1 LNCAAYEIFEL
12 AILSLVILF
21 QDFKERKMKK
31 IGGDLSQVK
40 QGILVFCRK
49 PKRKFLSLNRGGRIV
64 NRLIQLLITTI
75 VIIIVIAPSA
85 GATDTPPRPMRV
97 DDYFRFRDVG
107 DPQISPDGK
116 WVAYTISAT
125 DLEKDSSET
134 RIWMSPIDGGDAV
147 PMTAKGKSASR
158 PRWSLDGRYLA
169 FLSAAK
175 EGKIQVWTLFHKG
188 GDSQQLTDILQGVR
202 AYEWSP
208 DSGRMVLVLKD
219 PRPEDVEAKKSG
231 KEKKKTRPPWV
242 IDRLQFKADYVGYLD
257 RLRTHLYVFD
267 VKSKTTTQITSGD
280 YDDTEPVWSPD
291 GKKIAFTSNRTAE
304 PDRNYNTD
312 IWVAA
317 ADNPDK
323 GRTLIQ
329 VTSDPGPDEAPAWS
343 PDGSMIVHS
352 SAPDTAAMLYATRH
366 LAVTPAGGGSSR
378 ILTRELDRN
387 IFSPRFSADGRSILF
402 VLEDSAES
410 RLVRIPSKG
419 GDPEVLIGGENSVAR
434 YTKGPKGLIAALVSR
449 PQLPAQVFIMEGDN
463 LRQLTHTNAEL
474 LADLQLGEVEN
485 VQFRSGDGTAIEGF
499 IVKPPGFDSSF
510 RYPVVLKIH
519 GGPQSQYDHSFSF
532 EGQLFAAAGYVVVMP
547 NPRGS
552 TGYGQDFCK
561 AIWQDLEG
569 IDYEDVMAAV
579 DDVIARGYGDSDR
592 LGVCGWSYGGE
603 LTNHVITRTDRFKGA
618 CTGASTFIYVSNYG
632 HDQYQRWWE
641 IELGLPW
648 ENREMWEEMEP
659 FNRVENI
666 TTPTLILCGE
676 KDWNVPVINS
686 EQLYMALKRLGR
698 ITELVVYPGEF
709 HGIGTPSYIKDKY
722 TRYLDWFA
730 KYVKGKE
737 TEAEK

>member
-1 LNCAAYEIFEL
+1 
-12 AILSLVILF
+12 
-21 QDFKERKMKK
+21 MKK
-31 IGGDLSQVK
+31 IVRDLSQVK

-49 PKRKFLSLNRGGRIV
+49 PKRKFLSLNRRRRIV
-64 NRLIQLLITTI
+64 NRLPHLLVMAGVIGI
-75 VIIIVIAPSA
+75 VIIIAPSA
-85 GATDTPPRPMRV
+85 GATDTPPRPMKV
-97 DDYFRFRDVG
+97 DDYFQFRDVG
-107 DPQISPDGK
+107 DPEISPDGM
-116 WVAYTISAT
+116 WIAYTISTT
-125 DLEKDSSET
+125 DLEKESSET
-134 RIWMSPIDGGDAV
+134 RIWMSPIDGGDAI
-147 PMTAKGKSASR
+147 PMTAKGKSAWR
-158 PRWSLDGRYLA
+158 PRWSPDGRYLT

-175 EGKIQVWTLFHKG
+175 EGKTQVWTLFRKG
-188 GDSQQLTDILQGVR
+188 GDSQQLTDKIQGVR

-208 DSGRMVLVLKD
+208 DSRRMVLVLKD

-280 YDDTEPVWSPD
+280 YDDADPVWSPD

-304 PDRNYNTD
+304 PDSNYNTD
-312 IWVAA
+312 IWVVA

-329 VTSDPGPDEAPAWS
+329 VTSDPGPDSSPAWS
-343 PDGSMIVHS
+343 PDGSKIVHR

-387 IFSPRFSADGRSILF
+387 IYSPRFSADGRSIFF
-402 VLEDSAES
+402 VLEDSGES
-410 RLVRIPSKG
+410 RLVRIPAKG
-419 GDPEVLIGGENSVAR
+419 GNPEVLIGGESTVDR
-434 YTKGPKGLIAALVSR
+434 YVKSPKGLIAALLSR
-449 PQLPAQVFIMEGDN
+449 PHLPAQLFVLEGDN
-463 LRQLTHTNAEL
+463 LRQLTHTNAKL
-474 LADLQLGEVEN
+474 LAGLQLGEVEH
-485 VQFRSGDGTAIEGF
+485 VQFPSGDGTAIEGF
-499 IVKPPGFDSSF
+499 IVKPPGFDPSF
-510 RYPVVLKIH
+510 RYPVVLRIH
-519 GGPQSQYDHSFSF
+519 GGPQSQYDHSFSY
-532 EGQLFAAAGYVVVMP
+532 EGQIFAAAGYVVVMP

-552 TGYGQDFCK
+552 TGYGQDFCM
-561 AIWQDLEG
+561 ATWQDLEG
-569 IDYEDVMAAV
+569 IAEEDVMAAV
-579 DDVIARGYGDSDR
+579 DDVIARGYGDPDR

-603 LTNHVITRTDRFKGA
+603 LTNHVITRTDRFKAA
-618 CTGASTFIYVSNYG
+618 CTGASTFIYISNYG

-641 IELGLPW
+641 FEMGLPW

-730 KYVKGKE
+730 KYVKGE
-737 TEAEK
+737 EE

>member
-1 LNCAAYEIFEL
+1 
-12 AILSLVILF
+12 
-21 QDFKERKMKK
+21 MKK
-31 IGGDLSQVK
+31 IV
-40 QGILVFCRK
+40 RE
-49 PKRKFLSLNRGGRIV
+49 RKFLSLDRGGRIM
-64 NRLIQLLITTI
+64 NRLPHLLVI
-75 VIIIVIAPSA
+75 VGVIGIAIFIAPSA
-85 GATDTPPRPMRV
+85 GAADTTALPMKV
-97 DDYFRFRDVG
+97 DDYFRFHDVG

-125 DLEKDSSET
+125 DLEKESSET

-147 PMTAKGKSASR
+147 PMTAKGKSAWR
-158 PRWSLDGRYLA
+158 PRWSPDGRYLA

-175 EGKIQVWTLFHKG
+175 EGKTQVLTLFRKG

-202 AYEWSP
+202 SYEWSP
-208 DSGRMVLVLKD
+208 DSARMVLVLKD
-219 PRPEDVEAKKSG
+219 LRPEDVEAKKSG
-231 KEKKKTRPPWV
+231 KKKKKTKPPWV

-280 YDDTEPVWSPD
+280 YDDAGPVWSPD

-304 PDRNYNTD
+304 PDSNYNTD
-312 IWVAA
+312 IWVVA

-329 VTSDPGPDEAPAWS
+329 VTSDLGPDSSPAWS
-343 PDGSMIVHS
+343 PDGSKIAHQ
-352 SAPDTAAMLYATRH
+352 SAPDTVAMLYATHH
-366 LAVTPAGGGSSR
+366 LAVIPAGGGSSR

-387 IFSPRFSADGRSILF
+387 IYSPRFSADGRSIF
-402 VLEDSAES
+402 FMLEDSAES

-419 GDPEVLIGGENSVAR
+419 GNPEVLISGESSVDR
-434 YTKGPKGLIAALVSR
+434 YVKGPKGLIAALVSR
-449 PQLPAQVFIMEGDN
+449 PHLPAEVFLLKDSD
-463 LRQLTHTNAEL
+463 LQQLTHVNGEL
-474 LADLQLGEVEN
+474 LAGLRLGEVEH
-485 VQFRSGDGTAIEGF
+485 VQFPSRDGTEIEGF
-499 IVKPPGFDSSF
+499 IIKPPGFDSNF

-519 GGPQSQYDHSFSF
+519 GGPQSQYDHSFSY
-532 EGQLFAAAGYVVVMP
+532 EGQIFAAAGYVVVMP

-552 TGYGQDFCK
+552 TGYGQDFCMST
-561 AIWQDLEG
+561 WQDLEG
-569 IDYEDVMAAV
+569 IAYEDVIAAV
-579 DDVIARGYGDSDR
+579 DDVIARGFGDPDR

-618 CTGASTFIYVSNYG
+618 CTGASTFIYISNYG

-641 IELGLPW
+641 FELGLPW
-648 ENREMWEEMEP
+648 ENRKMWEEMEP

-709 HGIGTPSYIKDKY
+709 HGIGTPSYVKDKY

-730 KYVKGKE
+730 KYVKGEK
-737 TEAEK
+737 TEPEE